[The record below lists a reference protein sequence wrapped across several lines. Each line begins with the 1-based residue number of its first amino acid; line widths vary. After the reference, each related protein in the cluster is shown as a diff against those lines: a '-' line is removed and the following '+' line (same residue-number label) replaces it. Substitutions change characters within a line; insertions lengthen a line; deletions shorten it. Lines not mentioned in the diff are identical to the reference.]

1 MAGNKS
7 VQNAVQTKPI
17 EVSQQLQ
24 DGEKFVKWDE
34 VRYFFNFGMTV

>member
-7 VQNAVQTKPI
+7 ATTTMHTKPV

-34 VRYFFNFGMTV
+34 VRMYF